1 MAAYVH
7 TLSGITGNIGAKEL
21 HKRLAP
27 LSSKLHHQAQENALQ
42 LSDEDIAECK
52 QLASDISTLIQNINT
67 TLSNQVSNDAGKKP
81 IDDKLLS
88 EKWSELLV
96 LTSNN
101 DSKAIDITENLLTA
115 YALDMETS
123 YRLKKCLT
131 ALENFEFEEAHQHL
145 SV

>member
-1 MAAYVH
+1 
-7 TLSGITGNIGAKEL
+7 L
-21 HKRLAP
+21 HERLAP

-42 LSDEDIAECK
+42 LSDEDIAACK
-52 QLASDISTLIQNINT
+52 QLASDISTLIQKINT
-67 TLSNQVSNDAGKKP
+67 TLSSQVSNDAGKKP

-101 DSKAIDITENLLTA
+101 DSNALDIAENLLAT
-115 YALDMETS
+115 YALDMEAT